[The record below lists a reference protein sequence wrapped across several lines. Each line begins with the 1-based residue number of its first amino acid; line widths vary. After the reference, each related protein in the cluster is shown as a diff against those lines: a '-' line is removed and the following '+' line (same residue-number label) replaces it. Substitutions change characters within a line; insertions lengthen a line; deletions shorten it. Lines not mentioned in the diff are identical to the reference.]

1 MAMTVNVPTQQRTR
15 DGQVYIEYLA
25 DDVQDHVYKS
35 VLKTSYLMF
44 RLFNGTFQRILSK
57 SENVEMLKEKL
68 LAFYKKYLPVLKL
81 SQADL
86 LDVYQGIHF
95 LPLDKYAFLKV
106 QCFVNLLE
114 ANFSHI
120 KYTAFLYNDQLVWS
134 GLEQDN
140 MQVLYM
146 YLTLSLIP
154 SFLETEIQGGSVMPS
169 SKVGL
174 GSHYGRFMTG
184 FSSQNETV
192 NLSTVPTLFLTTPD
206 SVEDFHLLI
215 YRALS
220 ATVCMLV
227 ECNHQ
232 LSQEFF
238 RRLDSFLGPALT
250 TLASDISE
258 QYSKLATSTTTDTQ
272 LRFIYFNHMNL
283 AQKSSIH
290 PDGRKSTSLPVPS
303 DIMKLLADIN
313 CDLSKIND
321 SGEIIMKTMSEWWVV
336 GKMSDQREFYVV
348 LNQKS
353 ANLIEINEEVKR
365 LCASHFQNIFFLD

>member
-1 MAMTVNVPTQQRTR
+1 MIYMRDTVNHVDLQELKKILYYYPDLADTDTKIKNVGLCEALIKFTETFNPSKACEALHTQKTRQLFYQAETDFWMAMTVNVPTQQRTR

-35 VLKTSYLMF
+35 ILKTSYLMF

-57 SENVEMLKEKL
+57 SGNSEMLKEKL
-68 LAFYKKYLPVLKL
+68 SAFYKKYLPILKL

-169 SKVGL
+169 TKVGL
-174 GSHYGRFMTG
+174 GSHYG
-184 FSSQNETV
+184 
-192 NLSTVPTLFLTTPD
+192 
-206 SVEDFHLLI
+206 
-215 YRALS
+215 
-220 ATVCMLV
+220 
-227 ECNHQ
+227 
-232 LSQEFF
+232 
-238 RRLDSFLGPALT
+238 
-250 TLASDISE
+250 
-258 QYSKLATSTTTDTQ
+258 
-272 LRFIYFNHMNL
+272 
-283 AQKSSIH
+283 
-290 PDGRKSTSLPVPS
+290 
-303 DIMKLLADIN
+303 
-313 CDLSKIND
+313 
-321 SGEIIMKTMSEWWVV
+321 
-336 GKMSDQREFYVV
+336 
-348 LNQKS
+348 
-353 ANLIEINEEVKR
+353 
-365 LCASHFQNIFFLD
+365 